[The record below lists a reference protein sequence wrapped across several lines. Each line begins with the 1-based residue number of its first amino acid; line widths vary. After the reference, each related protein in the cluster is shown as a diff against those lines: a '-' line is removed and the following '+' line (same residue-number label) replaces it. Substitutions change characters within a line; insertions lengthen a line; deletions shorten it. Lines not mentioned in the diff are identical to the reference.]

1 MKLSF
6 FTRFFHGIIAF
17 AMIALLVVGLYMSET
32 EAFALY
38 PIHKSVGVIVFF
50 FAVFRIINRIK
61 EGWPEPLGNSS
72 KIQLVVAKVI
82 HWALITMTIL
92 YPVSGMLMSGAGG
105 HGINVFGLELVAM
118 NIDAIS
124 GEAVPLNETL
134 AGLGHEIHETL
145 TGVLIACIVLHVVG
159 ALKHHY
165 IDKDDTLTRMFSR

>member
-6 FTRFFHGIIAF
+6 ITRFFHGIVAL
-17 AMIALLVVGLYMSET
+17 AMIGLLIVGLYMSET

-38 PIHKSVGVIVFF
+38 PIHKSIGVIVFL
-50 FAVFRIINRIK
+50 FAAIRIINRIK
-61 EGWPEPLGNSS
+61 EGWSEPVGNSS
-72 KIQLVVAKVI
+72 KFQLLAAKVI
-82 HWALITMTIL
+82 HWALIAMTIL

-118 NIDAIS
+118 NIDSLS
-124 GEAVPLNETL
+124 GEAVPINETL

-165 IDKDDTLTRMFSR
+165 VDRDSTLTRMFSR